1 MNPLLIKNALLVNED
16 TIFPADLL
24 IKDGRIDK
32 IATSIDH
39 DGRMELL
46 DAQGKHLIPGMI
58 DDQVHFREPGLDH
71 KGNLAT
77 ESRAAI
83 AGGTTSFM
91 EMPNTNPQTTTLEAL
106 EAKYT
111 LAATKS
117 LANYSFYLGATND
130 NLEVIRR
137 LDPNQACGVKIFM
150 GASTGN
156 MLVDNEATLAGI
168 FAECPVLIATHC
180 ENSPMIQQAEAAARA
195 KYGDEVPAAEH
206 ARIRSADACYASSSL
221 AVDLARKHGARLH
234 VLHITT
240 AKELE
245 LFTASANLSELKNK
259 TITAEACVHHL
270 FFNEADY
277 ATLGHRIKCNP
288 SIKTAKD
295 QQALLAAVKS
305 GVIDIIATD
314 HAPHTW
320 AEKQNSYFKAPSGLP
335 LCQHALLSL
344 LEHYHNGILDL
355 TTIVKRTSH
364 AVAER
369 YQIKERGYL
378 REGYHADLV
387 LLDLQQGYE
396 VTKENL
402 LYQCG
407 WSPFEG
413 YRFKSSVSTTLV
425 NGQIMYHQG
434 AFCSEQ
440 RGQRLQF
447 DR

>member
-277 ATLGHRIKCNP
+277 ATLGHQIKCNP

-369 YQIKERGYL
+369 YQLKERGYL